1 MEEILQTELLLLF
14 TAIPLLGFL
23 ATLPWKNNQE
33 RIIAGI
39 VRVTKVVYA
48 LVAIGYAI
56 AWWWTGTPDADH
68 TLVTL
73 FEKPGFI
80 FTIIFRYDAVTA
92 AFSITGALLF
102 LVVATFSKYY
112 MHRDEGYKRYFNT
125 ILLFAF
131 GYNLIVLSA
140 NFETLFIGW
149 EIIGISSFLLI
160 AFYRKRYLPVKNAF
174 KVLSYYRIS
183 DVMLMLAMWMMHHLT
198 HRNILFDELA
208 IVAKDTVST
217 HREGMATFIAA
228 TLLIAVMVKSAS
240 FPFSHWLPRAMEGP
254 TTSSAIFYG
263 SLSVHTGVFLL
274 LRTYPFWEHLA
285 WVKIFLMIVGVIT
298 ALTAGLSASVQP
310 TVKTQIAYA
319 SATQIGIIFI
329 EIALGFHTLALW
341 HFMGNA
347 FLRTYQLLVSPSVL
361 NYLVHHQY
369 FHKHTRS
376 DKPPGRIRST
386 LYMLG
391 LREWMTDDFFH
402 IYGWKSLKKI
412 GVMPF
417 PAYMESFGWSQ
428 ITGACI
434 LFIFA
439 TLSHPFTPLVDQV
452 LTYIILSIA
461 ILTLINGFAFRGNAL
476 KVWNSFPVVHL
487 LILAAIGFNDA
498 SIPMIELIYYLSGVL
513 IAWVA
518 GYWSLIQIQKIAP
531 DLTLKGFH
539 GNVYSS
545 KGLTFIFLLSAVG
558 MAGFPLTAT
567 FIGVDVIFT
576 YVHEDQYL
584 LAGGLALCYFVLEL
598 SAVRIF
604 LRIFNGPH
612 PRLTHPVALR
622 SS

>member
-1 MEEILQTELLLLF
+1 MDQLLQTELLLLF

-23 ATLPWKNNQE
+23 ATLPWDNRQE

-39 VRVTKVVYA
+39 VRVTKVLYA
-48 LVAIGYAI
+48 LLAVGYAL

-73 FEKPGFI
+73 FEKEGFV
-80 FTIIFRYDAVTA
+80 FTVIFRYDAVTA

-102 LVVATFSKYY
+102 LIVATFSKYY

-198 HRNILFDELA
+198 HRNILFDELGA
-208 IVAKDTVST
+208 VAGETIST
-217 HREGMATFIAA
+217 HREGMASFIAVM
-228 TLLIAVMVKSAS
+228 LLIAVMVKSAS

-274 LRTYPFWEHLA
+274 LRTYPFWEHLD
-285 WVKIFLMIVGVIT
+285 WVKPALITIGVIT

-310 TVKTQIAYA
+310 TVKTQIAYS
-319 SATQIGIIFI
+319 SAAQIGIIFI

-369 FHKHTRS
+369 FHAHQRS
-376 DKPPGRIRST
+376 DKAPGRIRST
-386 LYMLG
+386 IYMLG
-391 LREWMTDDFFH
+391 LKEWMSDDLFH
-402 IYGWKSLKKI
+402 RFGWKGLKRLGKPLVNMEKF
-412 GVMPF
+412 GVTQRAGALILF
-417 PAYMESFGWSQ
+417 SFSQ
-428 ITGACI
+428 IPDLFSAGVNMLMTYLMI
-434 LFIFA
+434 LLAIM
-439 TLSHPFTPLVDQV
+439 TL
-452 LTYIILSIA
+452 
-461 ILTLINGFAFRGNAL
+461 LIGFAHRGNAL
-476 KVWNSFPVVHL
+476 WVWHRFPEAHL
-487 LILAAIGFNDA
+487 LILASMGFNHA
-498 SIPMIELIYYLSGVL
+498 SIPFIELAYYLSGVAV
-513 IAWVA
+513 AWLA
-518 GYWSLIQIQKIAP
+518 GFWCLRRVRNFAP
-531 DLTLKGFH
+531 DLNLKGFH
-539 GNVYSS
+539 GNVYASR
-545 KGLTFIFLLSAVG
+545 GLTLGFLLSAVG
-558 MAGFPLTAT
+558 MSGFPLTTT
-567 FIGVDVIFT
+567 FIGVDLIFT
-576 YVHEDQYL
+576 YVHEHQYF
-584 LAGGLALCYFVLEL
+584 LAGAMGLCFFVMEL

-612 PRLTHPVALR
+612 PKLTHPVALR

>member
-23 ATLPWKNNQE
+23 ATLPWKNHQE

-48 LVAIGYAI
+48 LVAVGYAV

-73 FEKPGFI
+73 FEKEGFV

-92 AFSITGALLF
+92 AFSITGAMLF

-174 KVLSYYRIS
+174 KVLSYYRMS
-183 DVMLMLAMWMMHHLT
+183 DVMLMLAMWMLHHLT
-198 HRNILFDELA
+198 HRNILFDELYM
-208 IVAKDTVST
+208 IAKDTVST

-274 LRTYPFWEHLA
+274 LRTYPFWEHLD
-285 WVKIFLMIVGVIT
+285 WVKIFLIMIGVIT

-376 DKPPGRIRST
+376 DKAPGRIRTT

-391 LREWMTDDFFH
+391 LREWMTDDIFH
-402 IYGWKSLKKI
+402 RYGWKTLKRI
-412 GVMPF
+412 GAIPF
-417 PAYMESFGWSQ
+417 PGYMDRFGWTHVCGGL
-428 ITGACI
+428 II
-434 LFIFA
+434 FIFSVIPH
-439 TLSHPFTPLVDQV
+439 TFSHVVDQV
-452 LTYIILSIA
+452 LTHLVLLLA
-461 ILTLINGFAFRGNAL
+461 IFTLINGFAFRGNAS

-487 LILAAIGFNDA
+487 LILAAMGFND
-498 SIPMIELIYYLSGVL
+498 SRIPMIEYLYYLSGVV

-518 GYWSLIQIQKIAP
+518 GSWSLLQIKKISP
-531 DLTLKGFH
+531 DLSLKGFH

-558 MAGFPLTAT
+558 VAGFPLTAT
-567 FIGVDVIFT
+567 FIGVDLIFT

-584 LAGGLALCYFVLEL
+584 MAAGLGICFFVLEL

>member
-48 LVAIGYAI
+48 LVAVGYAI

-73 FEKPGFI
+73 FEKEGFE

-92 AFSITGALLF
+92 AFSITGAMLF

-149 EIIGISSFLLI
+149 EIIGLSSFLLI

-183 DVMLMLAMWMMHHLT
+183 DVMLMLAMWMLHHLA
-198 HRNILFDELA
+198 HRNILFDELSTLSMET
-208 IVAKDTVST
+208 IST
-217 HREGMATFIAA
+217 HREGMASFIAV

-274 LRTYPFWEHLA
+274 LRTYPFWEHLDWA
-285 WVKIFLMIVGVIT
+285 KIFLIFVGLVT
-298 ALTAGLSASVQP
+298 VFTAGISASVQP

-369 FHKHTRS
+369 FHRHTRS
-376 DKPPGRIRST
+376 DKPPGRIQTT

-391 LREWMTDDFFH
+391 LREWMTDDIFH
-402 IYGWKSLKKI
+402 RYGWKTLKKI
-412 GVMPF
+412 GALPF
-417 PAYMESFGWSQ
+417 PAYMDRFGWTQVS
-428 ITGACI
+428 GGMI
-434 LFIFA
+434 LFIFSVIPH
-439 TLSHPFTPLVDQV
+439 TFSPVVDQV
-452 LTYIILSIA
+452 LTHVILLLA
-461 ILTLINGFAFRGNAL
+461 IFTLINGFAFRGNAL
-476 KVWNSFPVVHL
+476 RVWNSFPVVHL
-487 LILAAIGFNDA
+487 LILAAMGYNDA
-498 SIPMIELIYYLSGVL
+498 NIPVIELAYYLSGVT
-513 IAWVA
+513 ISWIA
-518 GYWSLIQIQKIAP
+518 GYWCLSQIRLIAP
-531 DLTLKGFH
+531 DLNLKGFH

-545 KGLTFIFLLSAVG
+545 KGLTFVFLLSAAGV
-558 MAGFPLTAT
+558 AGFPLTAS
-567 FIGVDVIFT
+567 FIGVDLIFT
-576 YVHEDQYL
+576 YVHEDQFV
-584 LAGGLALCYFVLEL
+584 LAGGLGICFFVMEL

>member
-48 LVAIGYAI
+48 LVAVGYAI

-73 FEKPGFI
+73 FEKEGFL

-92 AFSITGALLF
+92 AFSITGAMLF

-183 DVMLMLAMWMMHHLT
+183 DVMLMLAMWMLHHLT

-208 IVAKDTVST
+208 SVSMDTVST

-228 TLLIAVMVKSAS
+228 SLLIAVMVKSAS

-274 LRTYPFWEHLA
+274 LRTYPFWEHLD
-285 WVKIFLMIVGVIT
+285 WVKVFLIIIGLIT

-369 FHKHTRS
+369 FHRHKRS
-376 DKPPGRIRST
+376 EKTPGRIRTT

-391 LREWMTDDFFH
+391 LKEWMTDDIFH
-402 IYGWKSLKKI
+402 RYGWKTLKRM
-412 GVMPF
+412 GAWPF
-417 PAYMESFGWSQ
+417 PAYMDIFGWTQVS
-428 ITGACI
+428 GGLI
-434 LFIFA
+434 LFIFSRIPY
-439 TLSHPFTPLVDQV
+439 TFSPVVDQV
-452 LTYIILSIA
+452 LTHVVLLLA
-461 ILTLINGFAFRGNAL
+461 IFTLINGFAFRGNAL
-476 KVWNSFPVVHL
+476 RVWNSFPVVHL
-487 LILAAIGFNDA
+487 LILAAMGFNDA
-498 SIPMIELIYYLSGVL
+498 NIPVIELTYYLSGVI
-513 IAWVA
+513 IAWMA
-518 GYWSLIQIQKIAP
+518 GYWSLSQIRSIAP
-531 DLTLKGFH
+531 DLNLKGFH
-539 GNVYSS
+539 GNVFSS
-545 KGLTFIFLLSAVG
+545 KGLTFVFLLSAVG
-558 MAGFPLTAT
+558 VAGFPLTAT
-567 FIGVDVIFT
+567 FIGVDLLFT
-576 YVHEDQYL
+576 YVHEDQFM
-584 LAGGLALCYFVLEL
+584 LAGGLGLCFFVMEL

>member
-1 MEEILQTELLLLF
+1 MDQLLQTELLLLF

-23 ATLPWKNNQE
+23 ATLPWKNHQE

-39 VRVTKVVYA
+39 VRITKILYA
-48 LVAIGYAI
+48 LVAIGYAL

-68 TLVTL
+68 ALVTL
-73 FEKPGFI
+73 FEKEGFM
-80 FTIIFRYDAVTA
+80 FKVVFRYDAVTA

-183 DVMLMLAMWMMHHLT
+183 DVMLMLVMWMMHHLS
-198 HRNILFDELA
+198 HRNIMFDELWS
-208 IVAKDTVST
+208 VASETVST
-217 HREGMATFIAA
+217 HREGMASFIAA
-228 TLLIAVMVKSAS
+228 ALLIAVMVKSAS

-274 LRTYPFWEHLA
+274 IRTYPFWEHLA
-285 WVKIFLMIVGVIT
+285 WVKVVLIIVGVVT

-310 TVKTQIAYA
+310 TVKTQIAYS
-319 SATQIGIIFI
+319 SAAQIGIIFI
-329 EIALGFHTLALW
+329 EIALGLHTLALW

-369 FHKHTRS
+369 FHAHTRS
-376 DKPPGRIRST
+376 GKAPGRIRAT

-391 LREWMTDDFFH
+391 LREWMTDDLFH
-402 IYGWKSLKKI
+402 RFGWKGLKRLGKPLANI
-412 GVMPF
+412 EKFGVSQLLGAF
-417 PAYMESFGWSQ
+417 ILFSFSQ
-428 ITGACI
+428 IPDLFSTGVNHFMTYLMLLLAI
-434 LFIFA
+434 ITLLF
-439 TLSHPFTPLVDQV
+439 
-452 LTYIILSIA
+452 
-461 ILTLINGFAFRGNAL
+461 GFAHRGNAL
-476 KVWNSFPVVHL
+476 PVWHSFPLAHV
-487 LILAAIGFNDA
+487 LILASMSFNHA
-498 SIPMIELIYYLSGVL
+498 QIPFIELAYYLSGVT
-513 IAWVA
+513 IAWLV
-518 GYWSLIQIQKIAP
+518 GFWCLRRVRDIAP
-531 DLTLKGFH
+531 DLNLKGFH

-545 KGLTFIFLLSAVG
+545 KGLTLGFLLSAVG
-558 MAGFPLTAT
+558 MSGFPLTAT
-567 FIGVDVIFT
+567 FIGVDLIFT
-576 YVHEDQYL
+576 YVHEDQYM
-584 LAGGLALCYFVLEL
+584 LAGGLALCFFVMEL

>member
-1 MEEILQTELLLLF
+1 MDQLLQTELLLLF

-23 ATLPWKNNQE
+23 ATLPWENRQE
-33 RIIAGI
+33 RVIAGI
-39 VRVTKVVYA
+39 VRVTKVLYA
-48 LVAIGYAI
+48 LVAVGYAL

-68 TLVTL
+68 TLVSL
-73 FEKPGFI
+73 FEKEGFI
-80 FTIIFRYDAVTA
+80 FTVVFRYDAMTA

-198 HRNILFDELA
+198 HRNILFDELGS
-208 IVAKDTVST
+208 VAAETVAT
-217 HREGMATFIAA
+217 QREGMASFIAA
-228 TLLIAVMVKSAS
+228 MLLVAAMVKSAS

-274 LRTYPFWEHLA
+274 LRTYSFWEHLD
-285 WVKIFLMIVGVIT
+285 WVKPVLIIIGVIT

-310 TVKTQIAYA
+310 TVKTQIAYS
-319 SATQIGIIFI
+319 SAAQIGIIFI
-329 EIALGFHTLALW
+329 EIAMGFHTLALW
-341 HFMGNA
+341 HIMGNA

-369 FHKHTRS
+369 FHAHKRS
-376 DKPPGRIRST
+376 DKTPGRVRST
-386 LYMLG
+386 LYVLG
-391 LREWMTDDFFH
+391 LREWMTDDLFH
-402 IYGWKSLKKI
+402 RIGWKGLKRLGSVSFLSNPDRI
-412 GVMPF
+412 GPIQF
-417 PAYMESFGWSQ
+417 L
-428 ITGACI
+428 GALS
-434 LFIFA
+434 LFIISRVPVRYPA
-439 TLSHPFTPLVDQV
+439 GMTIL
-452 LTYIILSIA
+452 LTYLMILMA
-461 ILTLINGFAFRGNAL
+461 VFVLLRGFSHRGEAMG
-476 KVWNSFPVVHL
+476 VWHSLPMAHL
-487 LILAAIGFNDA
+487 LILASIQFNGA
-498 SIPMIELIYYLSGVL
+498 QIPMIELTYYLSGV
-513 IAWVA
+513 IMAWMA
-518 GYWSLIQIQKIAP
+518 GFWCLRRTREISP
-531 DLTLKGFH
+531 DLSLKGFH
-539 GNVYSS
+539 GNVYAS
-545 KGLTFIFLLSAVG
+545 KGLTLGFLLAAVG
-558 MAGFPLTAT
+558 MSGFPLTAT
-567 FIGVDVIFT
+567 FIGVDLSFT

-584 LAGGLALCYFVLEL
+584 LAGIMGLCFFVMEL

-612 PRLTHPVALR
+612 PMLTHPVALR

>member
-23 ATLPWKNNQE
+23 ATLPWKNHQE

-48 LVAIGYAI
+48 LVAVGYAI

-73 FEKPGFI
+73 FEKEGFV

-92 AFSITGALLF
+92 AFSITGAMLF

-112 MHRDEGYKRYFNT
+112 MHRDDGYKRYFNT

-174 KVLSYYRIS
+174 KVLSYYRMS
-183 DVMLMLAMWMMHHLT
+183 DVMLMLAMWMLHHLT
-198 HRNILFDELA
+198 HRNILFDELYM
-208 IVAKDTVST
+208 IAKDTVST

-274 LRTYPFWEHLA
+274 LRTYPFWEHLD
-285 WVKIFLMIVGVIT
+285 WVKIFLIMIGVIT

-376 DKPPGRIRST
+376 DKAPGRIRTT

-391 LREWMTDDFFH
+391 LREWMTDDIFH
-402 IYGWKSLKKI
+402 RYGWKTLKRI
-412 GVMPF
+412 GAIPF
-417 PAYMESFGWSQ
+417 PGYMDRFGWTHVCGGL
-428 ITGACI
+428 II
-434 LFIFA
+434 FIFSVIPH
-439 TLSHPFTPLVDQV
+439 TFSHVVDQV
-452 LTYIILSIA
+452 LTHLVLLLA
-461 ILTLINGFAFRGNAL
+461 IFTLINGFAFRGNAS

-487 LILAAIGFNDA
+487 LILAAMGFND
-498 SIPMIELIYYLSGVL
+498 SRIPMIEYLYYLSGVV

-518 GYWSLIQIQKIAP
+518 GSWSLLQIKKISP
-531 DLTLKGFH
+531 DLSLKGFH

-558 MAGFPLTAT
+558 VAGFPLTAT
-567 FIGVDVIFT
+567 FIGVDLIFT

-584 LAGGLALCYFVLEL
+584 MAAGLGICFFVLEL

>member
-1 MEEILQTELLLLF
+1 MDQLLQTELLLLF

-23 ATLPWKNNQE
+23 ATLPWKNHQE

-39 VRVTKVVYA
+39 VRVTKILYA
-48 LVAIGYAI
+48 LVAIGYAL

-68 TLVTL
+68 ALITL
-73 FEKPGFI
+73 FEKEGFI
-80 FTIIFRYDAVTA
+80 FKVVFRYDAVTA

-183 DVMLMLAMWMMHHLT
+183 DVMLMLAMWMLHHLSQ
-198 HRNILFDELA
+198 RNIMFDELWT
-208 IVAKDTVST
+208 VASETVST
-217 HREGMATFIAA
+217 HREGMASFIAA
-228 TLLIAVMVKSAS
+228 MLLIAVMVKSAS

-285 WVKIFLMIVGVIT
+285 WVKVVLIIVGVVT
-298 ALTAGLSASVQP
+298 ALTAGISASVQP
-310 TVKTQIAYA
+310 TVKTQIAYS
-319 SATQIGIIFI
+319 SAAQIGIIFI
-329 EIALGFHTLALW
+329 EIALGLHNLALW

-369 FHKHTRS
+369 FHAHTRS
-376 DKPPGRIRST
+376 GKAPGRIRAT

-391 LREWMTDDFFH
+391 LREWMTDDLFH
-402 IYGWKSLKKI
+402 RFGWKGLKRLGKPLAKI
-412 GVMPF
+412 EKFGISQLTGAVILF
-417 PAYMESFGWSQ
+417 SFSQ
-428 ITGACI
+428 IPD
-434 LFIFA
+434 LFSAGVNHFMTYLMLLLAII
-439 TLSHPFTPLVDQV
+439 TLLV
-452 LTYIILSIA
+452 
-461 ILTLINGFAFRGNAL
+461 GFAHRGNAL
-476 KVWNSFPVVHL
+476 WVWHSFPEVHL
-487 LILAAIGFNDA
+487 LILASMSFNHA
-498 SIPMIELIYYLSGVL
+498 QIPFIELGYYLSGVT
-513 IAWVA
+513 IAWLA
-518 GYWSLIQIQKIAP
+518 GFWCLHRIRDIAP
-531 DLTLKGFH
+531 DLNLTGFH
-539 GNVYSS
+539 GNVYTS
-545 KGLTFIFLLSAVG
+545 KGLTLGFLLSAVG
-558 MAGFPLTAT
+558 MSGFPLTAT
-567 FIGVDVIFT
+567 FIGVDLIFT
-576 YVHEDQYL
+576 YVHEDQYM
-584 LAGGLALCYFVLEL
+584 LAGGLALCFFLMEL

-604 LRIFNGPH
+604 LRTFNGPH

>member
-23 ATLPWKNNQE
+23 ATLPWKNHQE

-48 LVAIGYAI
+48 LVAVGYAV

-73 FEKPGFI
+73 FEKEGFV

-92 AFSITGALLF
+92 AFSITGAMLF

-174 KVLSYYRIS
+174 KVLSYYRMS
-183 DVMLMLAMWMMHHLT
+183 DVMLMLAMWMLHHLT
-198 HRNILFDELA
+198 HRNILFDELYM
-208 IVAKDTVST
+208 IAKDTVST

-274 LRTYPFWEHLA
+274 LRTYPFWEHLD
-285 WVKIFLMIVGVIT
+285 WVKIFLIMIGVIT

-376 DKPPGRIRST
+376 DKAPDRIRTT

-391 LREWMTDDFFH
+391 LREWMTDDIFH
-402 IYGWKSLKKI
+402 RYGWKTLKRI
-412 GVMPF
+412 GAIPF
-417 PAYMESFGWSQ
+417 PGYMDRFGWTHVCGGL
-428 ITGACI
+428 II
-434 LFIFA
+434 FIFSVIPH
-439 TLSHPFTPLVDQV
+439 TFSHVVDQV
-452 LTYIILSIA
+452 LTHLVLLLA
-461 ILTLINGFAFRGNAL
+461 IFTLINGFAFRGNAS

-487 LILAAIGFNDA
+487 LILAAMGFND
-498 SIPMIELIYYLSGVL
+498 SRIPMIEYLYYLSGVV

-518 GYWSLIQIQKIAP
+518 GSWSLLQIKKISP
-531 DLTLKGFH
+531 DLSLKGFH

-558 MAGFPLTAT
+558 VAGFPLTAT
-567 FIGVDVIFT
+567 FIGVDLIFT

-584 LAGGLALCYFVLEL
+584 MAAGLGICFFVLEL

>member
-23 ATLPWKNNQE
+23 ATLPWKNHQE

-48 LVAIGYAI
+48 LVAVGYAV

-73 FEKPGFI
+73 FEKEGFV

-92 AFSITGALLF
+92 AFSITGAMLF

-174 KVLSYYRIS
+174 KVLSYYRMS
-183 DVMLMLAMWMMHHLT
+183 DVMLMLAMWMLHHLT
-198 HRNILFDELA
+198 HRNILFDELYM
-208 IVAKDTVST
+208 IAKDTVST

-274 LRTYPFWEHLA
+274 LRTYPFWEHLD
-285 WVKIFLMIVGVIT
+285 WVKIFLIMIGVIT

-376 DKPPGRIRST
+376 DKAPDRIRTT

-391 LREWMTDDFFH
+391 LREWMTDDIFH
-402 IYGWKSLKKI
+402 RYGWKTLKRI
-412 GVMPF
+412 GAIPF
-417 PAYMESFGWSQ
+417 PDTW
-428 ITGACI
+428 TGSDGHM
-434 LFIFA
+434 FA
-439 TLSHPFTPLVDQV
+439 
-452 LTYIILSIA
+452 
-461 ILTLINGFAFRGNAL
+461 
-476 KVWNSFPVVHL
+476 
-487 LILAAIGFNDA
+487 
-498 SIPMIELIYYLSGVL
+498 
-513 IAWVA
+513 VA
-518 GYWSLIQIQKIAP
+518 
-531 DLTLKGFH
+531 
-539 GNVYSS
+539 
-545 KGLTFIFLLSAVG
+545 
-558 MAGFPLTAT
+558 
-567 FIGVDVIFT
+567 
-576 YVHEDQYL
+576 
-584 LAGGLALCYFVLEL
+584 
-598 SAVRIF
+598 
-604 LRIFNGPH
+604 
-612 PRLTHPVALR
+612 
-622 SS
+622 

>member
-1 MEEILQTELLLLF
+1 MDQLLQTELLLLF

-23 ATLPWKNNQE
+23 ATLPWKNHQE

-39 VRVTKVVYA
+39 VRVTKVLYAFVAVGYA
-48 LVAIGYAI
+48 L
-56 AWWWTGTPDADH
+56 AWWLTGTPDADH

-73 FEKPGFI
+73 FEKEGFV
-80 FTIIFRYDAVTA
+80 FTVIFRYDAVTA

-102 LVVATFSKYY
+102 LIVATFSKYY

-198 HRNILFDELA
+198 HRNILFDELGT
-208 IVAKDTVST
+208 VAGETVST
-217 HREGMATFIAA
+217 HREGMASFIAA
-228 TLLIAVMVKSAS
+228 MLLIAVMVKSAS

-274 LRTYPFWEHLA
+274 LRTYPFWEHLD
-285 WVKIFLMIVGVIT
+285 WVKPVLIIIGVIT

-310 TVKTQIAYA
+310 TVKTQIAYS
-319 SATQIGIIFI
+319 SAAQIGIIFI

-369 FHKHTRS
+369 FHAHKRS
-376 DKPPGRIRST
+376 DKPPGRFRT
-386 LYMLG
+386 TVYMLG
-391 LREWMTDDFFH
+391 LRECMTDDLFH
-402 IYGWKSLKKI
+402 RFGWKGLKRLGSLPL
-412 GVMPF
+412 MPD
-417 PAYMESFGWSQ
+417 MDRFGPLQ
-428 ITGACI
+428 LVGGFT
-434 LFIFA
+434 LFIFSLIPDIYPAGISVVLSYLMMLLA
-439 TLSHPFTPLVDQV
+439 TL
-452 LTYIILSIA
+452 IL
-461 ILTLINGFAFRGNAL
+461 LRGFAHRGNAL
-476 KVWNSFPVVHL
+476 GVWHSLPVAHL
-487 LILAAIGFNDA
+487 LILASIGFNEA
-498 SIPMIELIYYLSGVL
+498 SIPMIELVYYLGGVL
-513 IAWVA
+513 LAWLT
-518 GYWSLIQIQKIAP
+518 GYICLRRIREIAP
-531 DLTLKGFH
+531 DISLKGFH
-539 GNVYSS
+539 GNVYTS
-545 KGLTFIFLLSAVG
+545 KGLTLGFLMSAVG
-558 MAGFPLTAT
+558 MSGFPLTTT
-567 FIGVDVIFT
+567 FIGVDLIFT
-576 YVHEDQYL
+576 YVHENQYF
-584 LAGGLALCYFVLEL
+584 LAGAMGLCFFVMEL

>member
-23 ATLPWKNNQE
+23 ATLPWKNHQE

-48 LVAIGYAI
+48 LVAVGYAV

-73 FEKPGFI
+73 FEKEGFV

-92 AFSITGALLF
+92 AFSITGAMLF

-174 KVLSYYRIS
+174 KVLSYYRMS
-183 DVMLMLAMWMMHHLT
+183 DVMLMLAMWMLHHLT
-198 HRNILFDELA
+198 HRNILFDELYM
-208 IVAKDTVST
+208 IAKDTVST

-274 LRTYPFWEHLA
+274 LRTYPFWEHLD
-285 WVKIFLMIVGVIT
+285 WVKIFLIMIGVIT

-376 DKPPGRIRST
+376 DKAPDRIRTT

-391 LREWMTDDFFH
+391 LREWMTDDIFH
-402 IYGWKSLKKI
+402 RYGWKTLKRI
-412 GVMPF
+412 GAIPF
-417 PAYMESFGWSQ
+417 PGYMDRFGWTHVCGGL
-428 ITGACI
+428 II
-434 LFIFA
+434 FIFSVIPH
-439 TLSHPFTPLVDQV
+439 TFSHVVDQV
-452 LTYIILSIA
+452 LTHLVLLLA
-461 ILTLINGFAFRGNAL
+461 IFTLINGFAFRGNAS

-487 LILAAIGFNDA
+487 LILAAMGFND
-498 SIPMIELIYYLSGVL
+498 SRIPMIEYLYYLSGVV

-518 GYWSLIQIQKIAP
+518 GSWSLLQIKKISP
-531 DLTLKGFH
+531 DLSLKGFH

-558 MAGFPLTAT
+558 VAGFPLTAT
-567 FIGVDVIFT
+567 FIGVDLIFT

-584 LAGGLALCYFVLEL
+584 MAAGLGIVSLCWNYQPCGF
-598 SAVRIF
+598 
-604 LRIFNGPH
+604 
-612 PRLTHPVALR
+612 
-622 SS
+622 SSGFSMVPIQG